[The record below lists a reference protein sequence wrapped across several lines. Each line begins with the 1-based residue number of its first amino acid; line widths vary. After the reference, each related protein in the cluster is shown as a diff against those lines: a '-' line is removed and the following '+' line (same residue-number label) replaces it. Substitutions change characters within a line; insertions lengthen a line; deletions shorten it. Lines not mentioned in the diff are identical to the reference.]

1 MSFDSVDRIIDGD
14 MDNQIQNKTAQTS
27 LNEEYLNDFLI
38 ETNEHLESIEMNILV
53 LEKDKNNVEMIDSVF
68 RDFHTIK
75 GLAGFVSQGLV
86 QKIAHQTETVLDKC
100 RKMEL
105 VITDDII
112 KFVLKSTDY
121 IKGIC
126 ENLELNYDQDFTNN
140 VSTHLYQFVDS
151 YETNATRLDF
161 QKEKTSKKPTKKHGI
176 KEESVYVR
184 IPMRKIDALVD
195 MVGELVI
202 NHSQFEQLTELMV
215 NNNDELS
222 TNLHR
227 VSTLTKDIQNLSM
240 SLRMVSLNSVF
251 QRIYR
256 IGKDTVSKLGKNADF
271 SLYGEETEID
281 RGVVEKLVDP
291 LIHLI
296 KNSIYHG
303 IEDESERI
311 KTGKPI
317 IGHVA
322 IEAYST
328 KGNVYIVI
336 SDDGRGIDT
345 ELVLQK
351 AIKKNFANPSV
362 EYSEE
367 EILDFLFL
375 PGFSTLDKA
384 DDISGRGVGLDVVKT
399 QIAKMGGRIEIK
411 NTKGQGCS
419 FIMKMPINMAIIKGT
434 IVEIAGNQ
442 YIIPT
447 LSINTIFK
455 PQQEQWVS
463 VKGVKNMIK
472 LRENIIPLINI
483 DKILGVEDFDKSK
496 CVFVVLESGQKLK
509 ALPVT
514 RIIENRDIVVK
525 SLGVDFDDI
534 TYAFGA
540 SILGNGRIAIIFD
553 VENLFQK
560 GE

>member
-1 MSFDSVDRIIDGD
+1 
-14 MDNQIQNKTAQTS
+14 
-27 LNEEYLNDFLI
+27 
-38 ETNEHLESIEMNILV
+38 
-53 LEKDKNNVEMIDSVF
+53 
-68 RDFHTIK
+68 
-75 GLAGFVSQGLV
+75 
-86 QKIAHQTETVLDKC
+86 
-100 RKMEL
+100 
-105 VITDDII
+105 
-112 KFVLKSTDY
+112 
-121 IKGIC
+121 
-126 ENLELNYDQDFTNN
+126 
-140 VSTHLYQFVDS
+140 
-151 YETNATRLDF
+151 
-161 QKEKTSKKPTKKHGI
+161 
-176 KEESVYVR
+176 
-184 IPMRKIDALVD
+184 
-195 MVGELVI
+195 
-202 NHSQFEQLTELMV
+202 
-215 NNNDELS
+215 
-222 TNLHR
+222 
-227 VSTLTKDIQNLSM
+227 
-240 SLRMVSLNSVF
+240 
-251 QRIYR
+251 
-256 IGKDTVSKLGKNADF
+256 
-271 SLYGEETEID
+271 
-281 RGVVEKLVDP
+281 
-291 LIHLI
+291 
-296 KNSIYHG
+296 
-303 IEDESERI
+303 
-311 KTGKPI
+311 
-317 IGHVA
+317 
-322 IEAYST
+322 
-328 KGNVYIVI
+328 
-336 SDDGRGIDT
+336 
-345 ELVLQK
+345 
-351 AIKKNFANPSV
+351 
-362 EYSEE
+362 
-367 EILDFLFL
+367 
-375 PGFSTLDKA
+375 
-384 DDISGRGVGLDVVKT
+384 VGLDVVKT